1 MAELKTKEIERADP
15 IDLFSQLDDVKH
27 ILTLLE
33 GKMDE
38 MYMRPRMPY
47 SQGAS
52 TGDTLKLD
60 VDLKPEW
67 V

>member
-1 MAELKTKEIERADP
+1 MPEPKTKETERADP
-15 IDLFSQLDDVKH
+15 IDLFSQLDDLKQ
-27 ILTLLE
+27 ILTILE

-38 MYMRPRMPY
+38 LYMRPRMPY

-52 TGDTLKLD
+52 VNDTLKLD
-60 VDLKPEW
+60 ADLKPEW